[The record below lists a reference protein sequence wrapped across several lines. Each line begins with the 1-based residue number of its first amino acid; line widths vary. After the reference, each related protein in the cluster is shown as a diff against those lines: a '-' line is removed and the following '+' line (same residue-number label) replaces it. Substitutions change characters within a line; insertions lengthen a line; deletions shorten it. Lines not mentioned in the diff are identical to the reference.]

1 MLEEITKLALVV
13 LLPIFGVLNFE
24 RGADD
29 GIPRWLF
36 GVGIFI
42 SVFFIY
48 LFASLKFSGDI
59 LAVLA
64 SFKAGLISSAKY
76 AASLA
81 AFGFWWSVW
90 GWGRYFTAGHGDFR
104 VWNYEHEEPIVD
116 FIVDRIFGR
125 NLRDLKEVQRAGIV
139 AMNLRGWSFY
149 PGFALVAYFSQSWI
163 PAIIGLGMFAQGLFY
178 HLGWRI
184 WGITFIHPTEKV
196 FGVYLGFLVALTGW
210 FVL

>member
-1 MLEEITKLALVV
+1 MFEEITKLALVA

-24 RGADD
+24 RGAGD

-42 SVFFIY
+42 SVFVIY

-59 LAVLA
+59 LAALA

-81 AFGFWWSVW
+81 VFGFWWSVW
-90 GWGRYFTAGHGDFR
+90 GWGRYFTAGHGDIR
-104 VWNYEHEEPIVD
+104 VWNYEKEDPVVD

-125 NLRDLKEVQRAGIV
+125 NLTTQKEAQRAGTV
-139 AMNLRGWSFY
+139 AMNLRAWSFY
-149 PGFALVAYFSQSWI
+149 PGFILVAYFSQSI
-163 PAIIGLGMFAQGLFY
+163 LPAIIGLGMFAQGLFY

-184 WGITFIHPTEKV
+184 WGLSFVHSTEKV

-210 FVL
+210 VIL